1 MKLMDFTYN
10 KTNGEKSV
18 RSVAVVNEPNKF
30 IEGIDI
36 SELSNDE
43 LVDFAAEYNSLMDN
57 YNQQHLNLLNRFD
70 LKHNYRRFN
79 PEQVTDAEL
88 NYV

>member
-43 LVDFAAEYNSLMDN
+43 LVEFAAEYNSLIDN
-57 YNQQHLNLLNRFD
+57 
-70 LKHNYRRFN
+70 
-79 PEQVTDAEL
+79 
-88 NYV
+88 